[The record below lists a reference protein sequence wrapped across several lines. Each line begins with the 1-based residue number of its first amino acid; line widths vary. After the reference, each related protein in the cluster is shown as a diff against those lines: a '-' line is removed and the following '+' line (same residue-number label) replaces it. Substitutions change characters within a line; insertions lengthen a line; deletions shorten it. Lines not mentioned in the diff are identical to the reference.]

1 MSDATETHGDT
12 GDTMAMACGDKDVDG
27 DKDGDGDLGT
37 GMGPR
42 PLLKATTEG
51 DRARGWDWRAAGGHG
66 DTVTR

>member
-1 MSDATETHGDT
+1 
-12 GDTMAMACGDKDVDG
+12 MAMACGDKDVDG